1 MEVQAELRPIPGY
14 YCCYLLRSTVRHASL
29 YIGSTPNPIR
39 RLSQHNG
46 DAKGGAKRTAR
57 DQLRPWEMV
66 LVVEGFMSRVGALQF
81 EWVFLYLFNAIYNQS
96 SNGTRWAWQ
105 HPDRTR
111 HITSDGEDHPPQS
124 KVIVNPRTGKTKP
137 CPGRSRRSLT
147 AHLEDLHT
155 LLRSA
160 YFSTWPLRVRFF
172 CADVYRVWR
181 VWNDRVGTPLPADRV
196 ILDGDCSMQGGVNN
210 NQRVGHIQNLSVDYT
225 PLESYLEKSMFILDD
240 SDELQCQVC
249 KAQVEPSTQQIVMC
263 PQSLCRGTSH
273 LLCLSTHFLK
283 TGDDSDALV
292 PTQGH
297 CPACKETVGWPL
309 MMQELS
315 LRNRAEK
322 EARTILRRKDRRER
336 KELAKHSSSQGSPK
350 KSTTARD
357 VSIEP
362 ASSLTENDPLLDD
375 DWCER
380 VELESDAEFS
390 NGKRTQLSPQP
401 TRLEIVIEDSDW
413 DDAEVVE

>member
-81 EWVFLYLFNAIYNQS
+81 EW
-96 SNGTRWAWQ
+96 AWQ

-111 HITSDGEDHPPQS
+111 HITSDADDHPSQS
-124 KVIVNPRTGKTKP
+124 KVIVNPKTGKTKP
-137 CPGRSRRSLT
+137 RPGRSRRSLT

-160 YFSTWPLRVRFF
+160 YFSAWPLRVRFF

-181 VWNDRVGTPLPADRV
+181 VWNDRVSTPLPADKV
-196 ILDGDCSMQGGVNN
+196 ILDGDCLMQGSVNI

-240 SDELQCQVC
+240 SDELQCQIC
-249 KAQVEPSTQQIVMC
+249 KAQVEPSTQQIVVC

-273 LLCLSTHFLK
+273 LLCLSTHFLN
-283 TGDDSDALV
+283 TGDDPDALV
-292 PTQGH
+292 PTRGN
-297 CPACKETVGWPL
+297 CPTCQETVGWPL

-336 KELAKHSSSQGSPK
+336 KELAKHSRSQSSPK
-350 KSTTARD
+350 KATTARD

-362 ASSLTENDPLLDD
+362 MCSLTENDPLLDD

-380 VELESDAEFS
+380 VELESDTEFGS
-390 NGKRTQLSPQP
+390 GKRTQSSPQP

-413 DDAEVVE
+413 DDAELVE